1 MSSDEGAL
9 ARLTGDP
16 VTWQVAQADLIRYS
30 GVSRDFNDIH
40 YDDTAAKAAGFPGPI
55 AHGML
60 NVGLLLTRVTDRL
73 GADAVRASETRFRA
87 PAPVG
92 TRLTLSFETDDLGSD
107 GTTIIATVTDEAAR
121 TVLSS
126 RVATGPS
133 AADSSH
139 ATEAPDPT
147 GELVAERT
155 LVVEQGPATRFAG
168 ALGATSPVFHRRDAA
183 EAAGHPSI
191 PVVPTFGFALPGWG
205 FFPELPGNEH
215 VGMPD
220 AVRDC
225 QAWARTNSAVIHAS
239 QGFRHSRPMYV
250 GETLTA
256 RSFVTDRSVKQRGDR
271 VLEFTSI
278 ATHFTDVRAAHV
290 LTSAMTLVVT
300 E

>member
-1 MSSDEGAL
+1 MSSDEGAI

-16 VTWQVAQADLIRYS
+16 VTWQVAQADLIHYS

-40 YDDTAAKAAGFPGPI
+40 YDDSAARAAGFPRPI

-60 NVGLLLTRVTDRL
+60 NVGLLLTRVADML
-73 GADAVRASETRFRA
+73 GVDAVRASETRFRA

-92 TRLTLSFETDDLGSD
+92 SQLTLCFETQDDSD
-107 GTTIIATVTDEAAR
+107 GTTLTATVTDDAAK
-121 TVLSS
+121 TVLTS
-126 RVATGPS
+126 RVETGAQ
-133 AADSSH
+133 AADSPR
-139 ATEAPDPT
+139 AAPDPA

-215 VGMPD
+215 ADMPD

-225 QAWARTNSAVIHAS
+225 QAWAKTDRAVIHAS

-256 RSFVTDRSVKQRGDR
+256 RSFVTDRSAKHRGDR
-271 VLEFTSI
+271 VLKFTSI
-278 ATHFTDVRAAHV
+278 ATHFADVRAAHV

>member
-1 MSSDEGAL
+1 MPSDEAAL

-40 YDDTAAKAAGFPGPI
+40 YDDSAATAAGFPRPI

-60 NVGLLLTRVTDRL
+60 NVGLLLTRVADRL
-73 GADAVRASETRFRA
+73 GVDAVRASETRFRA

-92 TRLTLSFETDDLGSD
+92 SQLTLSFETEDLDSD
-107 GTTIIATVTDEAAR
+107 VTTLIATITDDAAK
-121 TVLSS
+121 TVLTS
-126 RVATGPS
+126 RVETGAP
-133 AADSSH
+133 AADSPN
-139 ATEAPDPT
+139 ATQAPEPA

-168 ALGATSPVFHRRDAA
+168 ALGATSPVFHRKDAA

-215 VGMPD
+215 ADMPD

-225 QAWARTNSAVIHAS
+225 QAWAKTNGAVIHAS
-239 QGFRHSRPMYV
+239 QGFRHSRAMYV

-256 RSFVTDRSVKQRGDR
+256 RSFVTDRSIKQRGDR
-271 VLEFTSI
+271 VLNFTSI
-278 ATHFTDVRAAHV
+278 ATQFTDFRTAHV

>member
-1 MSSDEGAL
+1 MPSDEAGL
-9 ARLTGDP
+9 ARMTSDP

-30 GVSRDFNDIH
+30 AASRDFNDIH
-40 YDDTAAKAAGFPGPI
+40 YDDSAAKAAGFPRPI

-60 NVGLLLTRVTDRL
+60 NVGLLLTRVADVLGVDR
-73 GADAVRASETRFRA
+73 VRASETRFRA

-92 TRLTLSFETDDLGSD
+92 SRLTLSFEEEEPDGD
-107 GTTIIATVTDEAAR
+107 GTALTATVTDEAGQA
-121 TVLSS
+121 VLTS
-126 RVATGPS
+126 RVETGPP
-133 AADSSH
+133 AA
-139 ATEAPDPT
+139 APSPT
-147 GELVAERT
+147 TPASEPAGELVAERI
-155 LVVEQGPATRFAG
+155 LVVEQGPATRFA
-168 ALGATSPVFHRRDAA
+168 ATLGATSPVFHRKDAA

-215 VGMPD
+215 ADMPD

-225 QAWARTNSAVIHAS
+225 QAWAETDSAVIHAS
-239 QGFRHSRPMYV
+239 QGFQHSRPMYV

-256 RSFVTDRSVKQRGDR
+256 RSYVTDRAAKQRGDR
-271 VLEFTSI
+271 VLKFTSI
-278 ATHFTDVRAAHV
+278 ATHFTDDRAAHV